1 MYRITLPISRAPV
14 HASVPLP
21 DAVDDL
27 ASWVQVHELV
37 GHGDVVEGPALL
49 VAEVDVGY
57 PNVGHHLAVHLQPL
71 GIGQVGEVQALIDPL
86 LRQEQLH
93 RVVLTTGNTKV
104 VMTLTTG
111 NTKMVM
117 TLTTVK
123 TKVVMTM
130 KTVKT
135 MVVMTLTTVKT
146 KVVMTLTTASIKVVM
161 TLTTASIKVVMTLT
175 TVNIKVVNTLTTAS
189 IKVVMTLTTVKTKVV
204 MTLTQSTLT

>member
-1 MYRITLPISRAPV
+1 MDQHHHLTMYRITLPISRAPV

-57 PNVGHHLAVHLQPL
+57 PDVGHHLAVHLQPL
-71 GIGQVGEVQALIDPL
+71 GVGQVGEVQALIDPL

-117 TLTTVK
+117 T
-123 TKVVMTM
+123 M

-146 KVVMTLTTASIKVVM
+146 KVVMTLTTTSIKVVM
-161 TLTTASIKVVMTLT
+161 
-175 TVNIKVVNTLTTAS
+175 TLTTAS

-204 MTLTQSTLT
+204 MTLTQSTLRWS

>member
-57 PNVGHHLAVHLQPL
+57 PDVGHHLAVHLQPL
-71 GIGQVGEVQALIDPL
+71 GVGQVGEVQALIDPL

-117 TLTTVK
+117 T
-123 TKVVMTM
+123 M

-146 KVVMTLTTASIKVVM
+146 KVVMTLTTTSIKVVM

-204 MTLTQSTLT
+204 MTLTQSTLRWS